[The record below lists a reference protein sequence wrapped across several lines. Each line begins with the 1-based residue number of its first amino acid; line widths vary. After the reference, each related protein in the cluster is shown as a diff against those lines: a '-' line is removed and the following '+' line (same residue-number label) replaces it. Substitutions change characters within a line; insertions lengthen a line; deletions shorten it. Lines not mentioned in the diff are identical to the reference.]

1 MAVRKGRVMGWNAVL
16 QLLSQSHRIPKME
29 SGGNVAVES
38 DTILLNDDPA
48 SNIYHIRPAL

>member
-48 SNIYHIRPAL
+48 SDVYHIRPAL